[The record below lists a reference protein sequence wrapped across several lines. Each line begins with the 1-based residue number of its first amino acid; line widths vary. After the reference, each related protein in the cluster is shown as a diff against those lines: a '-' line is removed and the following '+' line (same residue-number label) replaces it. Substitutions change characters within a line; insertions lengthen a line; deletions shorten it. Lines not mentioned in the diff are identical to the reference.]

1 MPCSRGRIER
11 EVTVTNEREHVVI
24 VVDVQAD
31 FTEYR
36 NGALAISG
44 TDAAY
49 VEKVISRTRD
59 FKDIS
64 LPIFATRD
72 YHPADH
78 VSFVTTHPGTK
89 PLDVVMVEGR
99 EQVVWP
105 PHCVQGTPG
114 ADILIPDDL
123 ITSVISTGA
132 HSRFESYSGFRDDG
146 GNDTGLQ
153 GELQRLGIKDLI
165 IYGLATDYCV
175 KATVLHALE
184 LNYRVKLLLDL
195 SRGVAP
201 DTTRAAI
208 DEMKAAGAEIE

>member
-1 MPCSRGRIER
+1 M
-11 EVTVTNEREHVVI
+11 TNDKDRAVI

-36 NGALAISG
+36 NGALAIPG

-49 VEKVISRTRD
+49 VEKVIEKTRE
-59 FKDIS
+59 FKELS

-72 YHPADH
+72 YHPSDH
-78 VSFVTTHPGTK
+78 VSFVTSHPGTK
-89 PLDVVMVEGR
+89 PLDVVAVEGR
-99 EQVVWP
+99 QQVVWP

-114 ADILIPDDL
+114 ADILIPEDM
-123 ITSVISTGA
+123 ITSVISTGT

-146 GNDTGLQ
+146 GNDTGLR
-153 GELQRLGIKDLI
+153 GPLEKLGIKELV

-184 LNYRVKLLLDL
+184 LKYRVKLLLDL

-201 DTTRAAI
+201 DTTRAAVE
-208 DEMKAAGAEIE
+208 EMKDASAEIA

>member
-1 MPCSRGRIER
+1 MTDNKER
-11 EVTVTNEREHVVI
+11 AVI

-49 VEKVISRTRD
+49 VEKVIGKTRG
-59 FKDIS
+59 FKELS

-78 VSFVTTHPGTK
+78 VSFVTSHPGTK
-89 PLDVVMVEGR
+89 PLDVVVVEGR
-99 EQVVWP
+99 QQVVWP

-114 ADILIPDDL
+114 ADILIPEDL
-123 ITSVISTGA
+123 ITSIISTGA

-153 GELQRLGIKDLI
+153 GLLEKLGTKNLI

-184 LNYRVKLLLDL
+184 LKYRVKLLLDL

-208 DEMKAAGAEIE
+208 EEMKAAGAEIE

>member
-1 MPCSRGRIER
+1 MTDNKER
-11 EVTVTNEREHVVI
+11 AVI

-49 VEKVISRTRD
+49 VEKVIGKTRG
-59 FKDIS
+59 FKELS

-72 YHPADH
+72 YHPSDH
-78 VSFVTTHPGTK
+78 VSFVTSHPGTK
-89 PLDVVMVEGR
+89 PLDVVLVEGR
-99 EQVVWP
+99 QQVVWP

-114 ADILIPDDL
+114 ADILIPEDL
-123 ITSVISTGA
+123 ITSIISTGA

-153 GELQRLGIKDLI
+153 GLLEKLGTKALI

-201 DTTRAAI
+201 DTTRTAI
-208 DEMKAAGAEIE
+208 EEMKAAGAEIE

>member
-1 MPCSRGRIER
+1 MTDNKER
-11 EVTVTNEREHVVI
+11 AVI

-49 VEKVISRTRD
+49 VEEVIGKTRE
-59 FKDIS
+59 FMELS

-78 VSFVTTHPGTK
+78 VSFVTSHPGTK
-89 PLDVVMVEGR
+89 PLDVVVVEGR
-99 EQVVWP
+99 QQVVWP

-114 ADILIPDDL
+114 ADILIPEDL
-123 ITSVISTGA
+123 ITSIISTGA

-153 GELQRLGIKDLI
+153 GLLEKLGTKALI

-184 LNYRVKLLLDL
+184 LKYQVKLLLDL

-201 DTTRAAI
+201 DTTRTAI
-208 DEMKAAGAEIE
+208 EEMKAAGAEIE